1 MYVKEFIKSTF
12 TCAIIHFINYSF
24 RLPAIFSVLPL
35 MMLILLFMLFT
46 RYWEDKKRQYVF
58 LIPYVAEYFGFCL
71 YFYNRGSLMPLTAV
85 CMTAILAAWGVVS
98 IECFVKNVRRNAI
111 GFLAFAI
118 VCIVAYGTIG
128 INYSVKA
135 KAAVEKVAG
144 AEEFSEDLAKETDA
158 ACRELNAVFYG
169 KTKVTFQL
177 EALAEELKTQDDK
190 LSLWREFQRD
200 LSAADG
206 KWISA
211 LVKEG
216 ESLSIKMENLAQNDK

>member
-24 RLPAIFSVLPL
+24 RLPAIFSVVPL
-35 MMLILLFMLFT
+35 MMLMLLFMLFT

-85 CMTAILAAWGVVS
+85 CMTAILAAWGVVC
-98 IECFVKNVRRNAI
+98 IECFVKNVRRNVI
-111 GFLAFAI
+111 GILAF
-118 VCIVAYGTIG
+118 VLTCLVAYAVLG

-135 KAAVEKVAG
+135 RAAVEKVAG
-144 AEEFSEDLAKETDA
+144 AEVLSGELAKGTDD

-177 EALAEELKTQDDK
+177 ETLAEDLKTQDDV
-190 LSLWREFQRD
+190 LSLWQEFQRN

-216 ESLSIKMENLAQNDK
+216 ESLSIKMEKFSSK